1 MKTVEQ
7 ISEWLDEKYD
17 DCHKDI
23 ISNVQNGTKVSAEE
37 VIGLGNKMQLIDELQ
52 EFIESE

>member
-17 DCHKDI
+17 DFHKDI

-52 EFIESE
+52 EFIEK